1 MAKRHGDSTHGVNVR
16 VKKRKGI
23 KVRTVAVPDSDEENH
38 TPNVNTEYVRL
49 LKTRV
54 ATSGK
59 ADSVTMD
66 SLALFEV
73 KGVTHNDSSEPTID
87 GHEEI
92 ATEGAIPATTAKKRR
107 KKKNDSVR

>member
-1 MAKRHGDSTHGVNVR
+1 M

-23 KVRTVAVPDSDEENH
+23 RVCTITIPDSDEEN
-38 TPNVNTEYVRL
+38 PALDVNTEYVRL

-54 ATSGK
+54 APSGK
-59 ADSVTMD
+59 ADSVAMD

-73 KGVTHNDSSEPTID
+73 KDVTHDDSLEPTIN

-92 ATEGAIPATTAKKRR
+92 AAEGTMEGAIPATTAKKRR
-107 KKKNDSVR
+107 KKNDSVR